1 MLNAATAV
9 GINLHHEYPL
19 NTHWSEIH
27 VFHRRKLTQMSLG
40 CAQATGGVSTT
51 KKMRTSGWMY
61 GLTGSAFVPVNHEQ
75 PMGNISREDKQ
86 QNDGEGK

>member
-1 MLNAATAV
+1 
-9 GINLHHEYPL
+9 
-19 NTHWSEIH
+19 
-27 VFHRRKLTQMSLG
+27 MSLG
-40 CAQATGGVSTT
+40 CAQATEGVSTT